1 MRINKTRMSTET
13 KQQTITIPVTGL
25 TYLHKSERNPDRMVC
40 EIDMALLG
48 TVNEQDVI
56 DMMIREAQRDYEAG
70 NYKTAHNADELIAGL
85 RGAYEN

>member
-1 MRINKTRMSTET
+1 MIHSQWSQQSKKESET
-13 KQQTITIPVTGL
+13 K
-25 TYLHKSERNPDRMVC
+25 

-48 TVNEQDVI
+48 EVNEQDAI
-56 DMMIREAQRDYEAG
+56 DMMIREARRDYRAG